1 MNKIKALRKSAGLT
15 QKAFGELLNIPKR
28 TVENWEAGTNKPAA
42 GLVELIEYFLK
53 NENYIKMEDMK
64 MAINYN
70 NDYNAGMALYNEL
83 GTDEKKIAERMRSHD
98 DWREDEIMALMIA
111 ADMVEEYQTAEDGE
125 SLVEAA
131 AEKLGVEIY

>member
-1 MNKIKALRKSAGLT
+1 
-15 QKAFGELLNIPKR
+15 
-28 TVENWEAGTNKPAA
+28 
-42 GLVELIEYFLK
+42 
-53 NENYIKMEDMK
+53 

-70 NDYNAGMALYNEL
+70 TDYNAGMKLYNEIDM
-83 GTDEKKIAERMRSHD
+83 DEKKIAERIRSHD

-111 ADMVEEYQTAEDGE
+111 ADMVEEYQNSENGE

>member
-1 MNKIKALRKSAGLT
+1 
-15 QKAFGELLNIPKR
+15 
-28 TVENWEAGTNKPAA
+28 
-42 GLVELIEYFLK
+42 
-53 NENYIKMEDMK
+53 

-70 NDYNAGMALYNEL
+70 TDYNAGMALYNTL
-83 GTDEKKIAERMRSHD
+83 GMDENKVAERIRSHN
-98 DWREDEIMALMIA
+98 DWDETEVMALMIA